1 VSTAKGLP
9 DGWQPPSWA
18 RGELHRA
25 FPRDPSR
32 VNDTPDPGGTVGPE
46 TAPTTELAAPVGA
59 EPPILDGDALGAA
72 VPTPK
77 GFVPSPWAGYPSTWG
92 TAWGN
97 WSGAGGIADPVLGRK
112 VSTVFSC
119 VELNAN
125 ALGSMPVTISENGRP
140 IDPAQYEWTE
150 NPDPRLYSGW
160 DEFVVQWAASMWTRG
175 EAFVCATGMDWSTF
189 LPNTFMVLDPDRV
202 TVQFDSE
209 GQRVYQLS
217 GEPLFG
223 LDVLHT
229 RYMTLAGWPNGL
241 SPLQAAAGNLRSAG
255 ALEQYGAS
263 LAESGGIP
271 WGVLTSEQRLSGR
284 QARLA
289 RQQYREQRAE
299 LTGDP
304 VVLGYGLSLDTLNLS
319 PRDMALLDLRVF
331 DEQRIASVLGV
342 PPWLVGLP
350 QPEGMTYANALSLF
364 GFHWRRLRPIA
375 KRLTNGLSSW
385 ALPRGRRA
393 ALNAGDYVQPE
404 LVERANAYKTMHEG
418 GALTDDEWRALENL
432 PPLTPAQRRELAG
445 ASNGPGQQAAP
456 AVANATVGSAV
467 TQ

>member
-1 VSTAKGLP
+1 MSEERAAAWKAEK
-9 DGWQPPSWA
+9 A
-18 RGELHRA
+18 RRRELHRA
-25 FPRDPSR
+25 FPRDPSLAAPPP
-32 VNDTPDPGGTVGPE
+32 NPASTVGPE
-46 TAPTTELAAPVGA
+46 TPATTALAAPVGA
-59 EPPILDGDALGAA
+59 EPAVVDAGDLEGAT
-72 VPTPK
+72 PTPPT
-77 GFVPSPWAGYPSTWG
+77 FLPSPWAGYPGGWG
-92 TAWGN
+92 TSWSN
-97 WSGAGGIADPVLGRK
+97 WAGGSGITDPVMGRK

-125 ALGSMPVTISENGRP
+125 ALGSMPVAITERGRP
-140 IDPAQYEWTE
+140 IDPDEYAWTE

-175 EAFVCATGMDWSTF
+175 EAFICQTGIDYDTF
-189 LPNTFMVLDPDRV
+189 LPSSFMVLDPDRV
-202 TVQFDSE
+202 HVEFDSD
-209 GQRVYQLS
+209 GLRTYQLE
-217 GEPLFG
+217 GRPLMG

-229 RYMTLAGWPNGL
+229 RYMTLAGWPRGL

-255 ALEQYGAS
+255 ALEQYGAN
-263 LAESGGIP
+263 LAEGGGIP

-289 RQQYREQRAE
+289 REQYRQQRQD

-319 PRDMALLDLRVF
+319 PKDMALLDLRVF

-350 QPEGMTYANALSLF
+350 QPQGMTYSNAISLF

-375 KRLTNGLSSW
+375 KRLTTGLSAW

-393 ALNAGDYVQPE
+393 ALSAGDYVQPDLAE
-404 LVERANAYKTMHEG
+404 RATAYGHMVER
-418 GALTDDEWRALENL
+418 GALHVDEWRALENL
-432 PPLTPAQRRELAG
+432 PPLTREQRADMAAPRPG
-445 ASNGPGQQAAP
+445 ASDGQASAAL
-456 AVANATVGSAV
+456 ANSTVGSAV